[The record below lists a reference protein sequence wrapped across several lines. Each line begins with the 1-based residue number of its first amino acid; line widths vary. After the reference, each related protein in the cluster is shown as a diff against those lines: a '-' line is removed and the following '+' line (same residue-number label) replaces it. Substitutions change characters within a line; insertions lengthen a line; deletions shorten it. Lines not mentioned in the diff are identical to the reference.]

1 MKAFFVNQEI
11 DKAIT
16 NFIDSNKIEKGNSTN
31 TIDAYNNDLMQ
42 FSNWIKKKKFNLYL
56 LDENALEN
64 YILELGKR
72 GYQSSTI
79 ARKTACLKA
88 FFKFLLQEGFYDRNI
103 MDSISRPDRRN
114 LLPKSLTSKEM
125 NSIFRLLESSE
136 HQNHRRDRV
145 IFEILYGC
153 GLRITELVSL
163 NIHNINFEDKI
174 IKCTGKGNKQRQI
187 PVNETCL
194 WAIDD
199 YIQNERSLMKKDSS
213 NEPALLLN
221 KFGNRIS
228 RQSAWTSVKW
238 ITKKAKINSKVT
250 PHTLR
255 HTFATHL
262 LKGGANLRQV
272 QEFLGHSSLSTTQ
285 IYTLLDSDWVKKE
298 FLAAHPR
305 A

>member
-1 MKAFFVNQEI
+1 MKAFFANQGI

-72 GYQSSTI
+72 GYRSSTI

-125 NSIFRLLESSE
+125 NSIFGLLESAE
-136 HQNHRRDRV
+136 HLNHRRDRV

-163 NIHNINFEDKI
+163 DIHNINFEDKI

-228 RQSAWTSVKW
+228 RQSAWASVKW
-238 ITKKAKINSKVT
+238 VTEKAKINSKVT

-298 FLAAHPR
+298 FLSAHPR